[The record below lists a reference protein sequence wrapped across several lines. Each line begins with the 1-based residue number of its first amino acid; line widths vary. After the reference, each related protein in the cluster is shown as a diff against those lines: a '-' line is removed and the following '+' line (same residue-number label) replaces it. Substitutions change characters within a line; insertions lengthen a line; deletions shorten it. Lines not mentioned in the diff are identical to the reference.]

1 MLAGHE
7 VRLGMLAAVV
17 KPSAEKVLAVI
28 EIDLVL
34 AVPDVEASRN
44 ELERAVLL
52 QVALLEGPALAV
64 SI

>member
-1 MLAGHE
+1 
-7 VRLGMLAAVV
+7 V
-17 KPSAEKVLAVI
+17 KPIAEKELAVI

-34 AVPDVEASRN
+34 AVPEVEASRN

-52 QVALLEGPALAV
+52 QVALLVGPAFAV